1 MMNTSNYTG
10 RVHRSLQ
17 SAFGPYTD
25 SIVFEMQGKKVHPFV
40 AWFKRLIGLSE

>member
-1 MMNTSNYTG
+1 MLNSNYTG
-10 RVHRSLQ
+10 RVPRNLQ

-25 SIVFEMQGKKVHPFV
+25 SIVFEMQQKKTTHPFI